1 LLINAQAANN
11 PTSIT
16 PTATS
21 LGGISPP
28 SQMIF
33 ISNNQNNNR
42 PGTNHNAAVKAY
54 EGYQTLQPN

>member
-1 LLINAQAANN
+1 LLISAQPVNN

-21 LGGISPP
+21 IGGISPP

-33 ISNNQNNNR
+33 ISNN
-42 PGTNHNAAVKAY
+42 
-54 EGYQTLQPN
+54 